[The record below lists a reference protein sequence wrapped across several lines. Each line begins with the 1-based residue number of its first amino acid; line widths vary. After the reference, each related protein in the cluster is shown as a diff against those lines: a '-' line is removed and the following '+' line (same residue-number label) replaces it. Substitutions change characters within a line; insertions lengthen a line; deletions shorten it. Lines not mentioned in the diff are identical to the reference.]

1 MNLLFAPVAQIR
13 INRTNSEKNYPW
25 PQELADSLKQAGHAL
40 LQVGAAGEKQYADRF
55 RSNPSWKVLEGMIE
69 ECDSFVSVDTFLQ
82 HFAWLKRKRGIV
94 IFSQT
99 DPLIFGHPDFHIC
112 LVKDRKY
119 LRQGWRQFDTFEGL
133 ELNDEAFVSPIEV
146 LKSLDSLQVAH

>member
-55 RSNPSWKVLEGMIE
+55 RSNPTWLDLNQLIGQ
-69 ECDSFVSVDTFLQ
+69 CHSFVSVDTYLQ
-82 HFAWLKRKRGIV
+82 HLCWMRGKRGIV

-99 DPLIFGHPDFHIC
+99 DPNIFGHTLHIN
-112 LVKDRKY
+112 LLKDRKY
-119 LRQGWRQFDTFEGL
+119 LRQG
-133 ELNDEAFVSPIEV
+133 
-146 LKSLDSLQVAH
+146 